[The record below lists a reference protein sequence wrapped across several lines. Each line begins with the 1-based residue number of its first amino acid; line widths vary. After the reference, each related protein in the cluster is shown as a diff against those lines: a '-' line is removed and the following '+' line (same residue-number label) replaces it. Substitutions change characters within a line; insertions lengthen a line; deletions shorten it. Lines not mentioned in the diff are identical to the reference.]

1 MAGREEELRSYC
13 VWLVMALL
21 LVIVQSLLNIY
32 NTESNISGPKH
43 PVVSLNFF
51 KK

>member
-1 MAGREEELRSYC
+1 MAGREEELHSHR

-32 NTESNISGPKH
+32 NTDSNI
-43 PVVSLNFF
+43 
-51 KK
+51 